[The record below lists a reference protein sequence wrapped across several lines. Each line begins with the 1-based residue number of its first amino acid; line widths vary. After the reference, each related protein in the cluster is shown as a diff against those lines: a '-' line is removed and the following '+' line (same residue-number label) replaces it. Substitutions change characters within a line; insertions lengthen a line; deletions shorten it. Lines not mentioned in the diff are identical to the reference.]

1 MDVDTLQ
8 SLKVIVDSVWTPA
21 VASANA
27 ADVDRLFYFIYWSC
41 IILTVIV
48 TVPTLWF
55 VYKYRVKDGSRK
67 ALSQR
72 DHGVLIETLWSVLPF
87 FYLLILFVWGLR
99 GYLNLYIAPP
109 DAIEMRVTSQKWYW
123 TIEYPDDKLSVS
135 GQGVEFVIP
144 VDTNIKMV
152 FIAEDVLHSF
162 FIPNFRVKMDNIP
175 GRYTT
180 LWFNANR
187 EGTYPVLCTEYC
199 GKDHSNMLAKVRVT
213 SMEEFRKWI
222 EKTQNESDS
231 LPPVELGEKLYL
243 SKGCN
248 ACHSLGDNR
257 LVGPGFK
264 GLYGRNEKLSDGS
277 TIKVDDVYIRES
289 ILNPAAKIVE
299 SYPNVMPSYQG
310 QLKEREITGLIE
322 YLKTLK

>member
-1 MDVDTLQ
+1 MDVSALQ
-8 SLKVIVDSVWTPA
+8 SLKVLVDSVWTPV
-21 VASANA
+21 VASTQAS
-27 ADVDRLFYFIYWSC
+27 DVDQLFYFIYWSC
-41 IILTVIV
+41 IVLSIVV
-48 TVPTLWF
+48 TVPMLWF
-55 VYKYRVKDGSRK
+55 VFKYRVKNNSRK

-87 FYLLILFVWGLR
+87 FYLIVLFVWGLR

-109 DAIEMRVTSQKWYW
+109 DAMELRVTGQKWFW
-123 TIEYPDDKLSVS
+123 TIEYPEDKVSVS

-144 VDTNIKMV
+144 VDTNVKFV
-152 FIAEDVLHSF
+152 FIAQDVLHSF
-162 FIPNFRVKMDNIP
+162 FIPNFRVKMDTIP

-180 LWFNANR
+180 FWFNSNR

-199 GKDHSNMLAKVRVT
+199 GENHSNMLAKVRVT
-213 SMEEFRKWI
+213 SMEEYKKWV
-222 EKTQNESDS
+222 EKTQSESDS
-231 LPPVELGEKLYL
+231 LPPVELGEKLYS

-248 ACHSLGDNR
+248 ACHSTGDNR

-264 GLYGRNEKLSDGS
+264 GLYGRNEKLSNGS
-277 TIKVDDVYIRES
+277 TVKVDDAYIRES
-289 ILNPAAKIVE
+289 ILNPGAKIVE
-299 SYPNVMPSYQG
+299 GYPNVMPAYQG